1 MDLCCETLLATL
13 CQEETD
19 DNIVM
24 MTAIFKLHQQ
34 HREALTEC
42 DSRNFTRL
50 LAFTRHFFFFFFS
63 RGIKFNAGN
72 LNFLNLS
79 TALLGRINEAMG
91 EKL

>member
-1 MDLCCETLLATL
+1 MDLCCETLRATL

-50 LAFTRHFFFFFFS
+50 LGIFFLS